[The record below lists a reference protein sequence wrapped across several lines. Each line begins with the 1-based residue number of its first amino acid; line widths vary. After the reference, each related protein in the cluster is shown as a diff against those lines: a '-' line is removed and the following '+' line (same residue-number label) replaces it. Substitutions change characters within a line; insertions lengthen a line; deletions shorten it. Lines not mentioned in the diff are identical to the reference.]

1 VDCSVPQLVPPFL
14 RARAQD
20 APLVIATLVA
30 TSGSTYRKAGA
41 QIAIEANGSC
51 SGLLSGGCLEADL
64 AEHARTV
71 FDTGAPRRVEYR
83 VSPDDDAIWGMGS
96 GCEGVMEIWLTRH
109 GPQDGWHPLPMLM
122 TALERRAPA
131 TWALVTESADP
142 AVRPGDFVVQVPWD
156 DLAAPRDLPPDTRST
171 LAARLAND
179 GRSGSS
185 GLKRTEEP
193 RIEWCVS
200 SLVLPRRLLVLG
212 AGPDAM
218 PVVQYA
224 ALLGWR
230 VSVYDHRPA
239 YASAAFFPAAA
250 TVTAAP
256 AADLAGC
263 MQLDDFDAVVVM
275 SHHLTS
281 DLAYLRALVDASP
294 GYVGLL
300 GPAARRKRLLDELG
314 ASTAARFDG
323 RLRAPI
329 GLDLGGRDPASIALA
344 IVAQIQAHF
353 HGRDARSVDWS
364 VPGER

>member
-1 VDCSVPQLVPPFL
+1 VDCSIPQLVPPFE

-20 APLVIATLVA
+20 VPLVIATLVA

-41 QIAIEANGSC
+41 QIAIEANGSW

-64 AEHARTV
+64 AEHARKV

-83 VSPDDDAIWGMGS
+83 VSPDDDALWGLGS

-109 GPQDGWHPLPMLM
+109 GPQDGWHPLPVLM

-142 AVRPGDFVVQVPWD
+142 AVQPGDFVVQVPWD
-156 DLAAPRDLPPDTRST
+156 EVAARRDLPPDIRST
-171 LAARLAND
+171 LAARLAD
-179 GRSGSS
+179 ARGGVRSG
-185 GLKRTEEP
+185 LERMEDP

-218 PVVQYA
+218 PVVQCA
-224 ALLGWR
+224 GLLGWR

-239 YASAAFFPAAA
+239 YAVAAHFPEAA
-250 TVTAAP
+250 TVTSGP
-256 AADLAGC
+256 AADLAERVR
-263 MQLDDFDAVVVM
+263 LDDFDAVVVM

-281 DLAYLRALVDASP
+281 DLAYLRALVDATP

-300 GPAARRKRLLDELG
+300 GPAARRRRLLDELG
-314 ASTAARFDG
+314 AAAARFDG

-353 HGRDARSVDWS
+353 HGRDAGSVDWS